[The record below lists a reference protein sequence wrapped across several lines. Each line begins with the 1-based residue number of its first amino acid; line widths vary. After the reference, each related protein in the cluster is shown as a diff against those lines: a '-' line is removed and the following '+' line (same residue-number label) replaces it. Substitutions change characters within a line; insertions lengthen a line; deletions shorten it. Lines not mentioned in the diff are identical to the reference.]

1 MISLYFCILQNAS
14 VLEPYFDLYV
24 TLTFSAYI
32 AIKCIYFVFFFSCL
46 LEWKLSTIFEKTP
59 NFCKWLYT
67 FHRTI
72 IASDLKLTSLVSF
85 VCCGNQCVNLCNVH
99 TSPPFP
105 LILYYYYYYHFPQ
118 ISGHIKIAMDN
129 EYKLKNN
136 PFRGSYSLK
145 FGLMDDT
152 HTGHIYIM

>member
-32 AIKCIYFVFFFSCL
+32 AIKWIYFVYFFFFSDYL

-67 FHRTI
+67 FLRTI

-99 TSPPFP
+99 TSPPLSINTVLLLLLSFSP
-105 LILYYYYYYHFPQ
+105 NLW
-118 ISGHIKIAMDN
+118 A
-129 EYKLKNN
+129 YKNCY
-136 PFRGSYSLK
+136 G
-145 FGLMDDT
+145 
-152 HTGHIYIM
+152 